1 MAGTIYRD
9 ARGRFMWSGK
19 PQHSV
24 AAAAGCAGTSCH
36 GLASMFDVGRHA
48 SRVVRPPGTGDA
60 LAAMCDAAIAEPWMV
75 PVPCSVGG
83 AALLRRLMSARA
95 RAPRPES
102 ACTGGLGYGGEPG
115 QLWRRAP
122 APGPGVPTRLDVRLP
137 HQDAL
142 PMLLW
147 IALAITRKGR
157 PYGIARAVGR
167 RAFGVLGYRGE
178 PGQLWRR
185 APAPGPDVP
194 TRPDVRLPHQTA
206 VSHGSPDNPTPGPT
220 SGARAR
226 MPAGAAL
233 PRGAGTGQAAPA
245 VLPPRSIHP
254 RRRPR
259 VRQPRRRTHAW

>member
-1 MAGTIYRD
+1 MRVADSCGAASRSIAWLLQPDAPAPRAMGWHRCSMLAGTPAASCDR
-9 ARGRFMWSGK
+9 RGRAMRWL
-19 PQHSV
+19 P
-24 AAAAGCAGTSCH
+24 CATQLSP
-36 GLASMFDVGRHA
+36 S
-48 SRVVRPPGTGDA
+48 PG
-60 LAAMCDAAIAEPWMV
+60 W

-157 PYGIARAVGR
+157 PYGIARAPWVARGDHPTVR
-167 RAFGVLGYRGE
+167 R
-178 PGQLWRR
+178 RR
-185 APAPGPDVP
+185 
-194 TRPDVRLPHQTA
+194 VRRW
-206 VSHGSPDNPTPGPT
+206 GF
-220 SGARAR
+220 
-226 MPAGAAL
+226 
-233 PRGAGTGQAAPA
+233 
-245 VLPPRSIHP
+245 P
-254 RRRPR
+254 RRRAVARMQGRPVRRAAEPWPDIQDFWTRSYRIRTPCPMLPHTNLSPYAPPR
-259 VRQPRRRTHAW
+259 ERQSAPGRVE

>member
-1 MAGTIYRD
+1 MGWHRCSMLAGTPAASCDR
-9 ARGRFMWSGK
+9 RGRAMRWL
-19 PQHSV
+19 P
-24 AAAAGCAGTSCH
+24 CATQLSP
-36 GLASMFDVGRHA
+36 S
-48 SRVVRPPGTGDA
+48 PG
-60 LAAMCDAAIAEPWMV
+60 W

-157 PYGIARAVGR
+157 PYGIARAAGR
-167 RAFGVLGYRGE
+167 RAFGGCWGTAASLASCGAAHPR
-178 PGQLWRR
+178 PGQMSRHARTCACHTRR
-185 APAPGPDVP
+185 PYPMARGA
-194 TRPDVRLPHQTA
+194 TLP
-206 VSHGSPDNPTPGPT
+206 PNGPT